1 MSEQG
6 GNDEKIRW
14 RAYPAWA
21 HFSWLYFF
29 SLMTALRG
37 LLLLR
42 LGLSGSEIWL
52 GGALALLACVVAIR
66 RWGEY
71 FFTSD
76 RVIIRNGYTGRVIQ
90 SLDIKDI
97 SEILIKQGPIGK
109 FFDVGTLLI
118 RSSNGEQLLTF
129 RGIHAP
135 AVIKSRIDALRP

>member
-1 MSEQG
+1 MH
-6 GNDEKIRW
+6 DEIIRW
-14 RAYPAWA
+14 RAYPSWA

-29 SLMTALRG
+29 SLMAALRG

-42 LGLSGSEIWL
+42 VGLNGSEIWL
-52 GGALALLACVVAIR
+52 GGALALLVCVAALR

-71 FFTSD
+71 FLTSN
-76 RVIIRNGYTGRVIQ
+76 RVMIRNGYTGREIQ
-90 SLDIKDI
+90 TVAIKDI
-97 SEILIKQGPIGK
+97 SEILIKQSPIGN

-118 RSSNGEQLLTF
+118 RSSGGEQLLTL